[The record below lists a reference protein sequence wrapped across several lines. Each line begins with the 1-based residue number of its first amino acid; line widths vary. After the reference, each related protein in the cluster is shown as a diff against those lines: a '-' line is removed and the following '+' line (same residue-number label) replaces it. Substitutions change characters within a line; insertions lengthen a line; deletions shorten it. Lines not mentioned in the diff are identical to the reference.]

1 LHWLVFLTK
10 DHANNLIP
18 PQTQPFLLYKWKICL
33 HLYRLIYSVFMPV
46 EKSRPTMLRYYKDEL
61 CHKGDSNNR
70 NIAFMRMATTQATG

>member
-1 LHWLVFLTK
+1 
-10 DHANNLIP
+10 
-18 PQTQPFLLYKWKICL
+18 
-33 HLYRLIYSVFMPV
+33 MPV